1 MKSVLY
7 YTNQFFGHI
16 GGEDHA
22 GIPPLVQAG
31 AVGPAVL
38 IGETLNAKVEA
49 TIICGD
55 NYSAEHMD
63 ELRLFVR
70 SEAERI
76 KPDIFIAGPA
86 FNAGRFGVACGDLCA
101 FVGDT
106 LGIPA
111 VTGMYP
117 ENPAVELYRAKAY
130 IIETGKSAAGMKK
143 AAEEMAGFSN
153 KLLRGEK
160 IGLPSEEGL
169 IPKGIRV
176 NVFKEKTGAER
187 AVDMLLNKLAG
198 RPFKSE
204 VPIPVYKSVT
214 PAKGIADLKKAKI
227 AILTSGGIVP
237 KGNPDRMPA
246 ATAKFFKAYSI
257 VDIDKL
263 APGEFESAHAG
274 YDPVYAN
281 QNPNRIVPVD
291 LIKELCDKGEIGR
304 LYGKLITT
312 TGNSTSVAD
321 ATRMGREIAEML
333 KNEQIDGA
341 ILTST

>member
-1 MKSVLY
+1 
-7 YTNQFFGHI
+7 
-16 GGEDHA
+16 
-22 GIPPLVQAG
+22 
-31 AVGPAVL
+31 
-38 IGETLNAKVEA
+38 
-49 TIICGD
+49 
-55 NYSAEHMD
+55 
-63 ELRLFVR
+63 
-70 SEAERI
+70 
-76 KPDIFIAGPA
+76 
-86 FNAGRFGVACGDLCA
+86 LCA

-106 LGIPA
+106 FGIPA

-117 ENPAVELYRAKAY
+117 ENPGADLYKSKAY
-130 IIETGKSAAGMKK
+130 MIETGKSAAGMKK
-143 AAEEMAGFSN
+143 AVTAMACFSN

-187 AVDMLLNKLAG
+187 AVDMLLDKLAG
-198 RPFKSE
+198 RPFISE

-214 PAKGIADLKKAKI
+214 PAKGITDLKKAKI

-237 KGNPDRMPA
+237 KGNPDRLPA
-246 ATAKFFKAYSI
+246 ATAKFFKAYRI
-257 VDIDKL
+257 LDIGKL
-263 APGEFESAHAG
+263 TPEEFESVHAG

-291 LIKELCDKGEIGR
+291 LIKELCNKGEIGS
-304 LYGKLITT
+304 LYEKLITT

-321 ATRMGREIAEML
+321 ATRMGQEIAAIL
-333 KNEQIDGA
+333 KDEHVDGA